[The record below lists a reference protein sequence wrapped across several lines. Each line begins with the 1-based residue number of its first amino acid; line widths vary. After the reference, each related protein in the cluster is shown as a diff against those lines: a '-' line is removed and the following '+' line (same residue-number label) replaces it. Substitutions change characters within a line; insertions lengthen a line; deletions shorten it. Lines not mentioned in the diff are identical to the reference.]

1 MGSRHL
7 IVDVAPCSFIG
18 EETMEIE
25 KNDIDLSKLFMWS
38 SEVSVLDA
46 KGEELTKVFM
56 RVVGDKDLSRARVF
70 SLRESAELRK
80 SLNTEGTD
88 EYEAFISS
96 IEYATPENIVVGI
109 KLLMIQDLVAE
120 ARKST
125 ILKYPKEPDSDA
137 PLAEHEAY
145 QKEVDEFPENFD
157 EIVQKET
164 DKLMDREEKRFKA
177 QNVKTKKKEYANLMT
192 NYVCQT
198 EASRRFTDMCVFFA
212 TYNDEGLKIPAF
224 KSFEEYDN
232 SAGELKEQLRDSYE
246 KLDMGMGQIKKLQ
259 EATQ

>member
-1 MGSRHL
+1 
-7 IVDVAPCSFIG
+7 
-18 EETMEIE
+18 MEIE
-25 KNDIDLSKLFMWS
+25 KNDVDLTKLFMWS
-38 SEVSVLDA
+38 SEVSVLDP

-96 IEYATPENIVVGI
+96 IEYASKENIVVGI
-109 KLLMIQDLVAE
+109 KLLLIQDLVAE
-120 ARKST
+120 ARKNT

-145 QKEVDEFPENFD
+145 QKEIDDFPERFD

-164 DKLMDREEKRFKA
+164 DKLMDREEKRFKKQSVKA
-177 QNVKTKKKEYANLMT
+177 QKQEYASLMV

-198 EASRRFTDMCVFFA
+198 EASRRFADMCVFFA
-212 TYNDEGLKIPAF
+212 TFDDEEMKIPSF
-224 KSFEEYDN
+224 KSFDDYDN
-232 SAGELKEQLRDSYE
+232 SSGDLKEQLRDSYE

>member
-1 MGSRHL
+1 
-7 IVDVAPCSFIG
+7 
-18 EETMEIE
+18 MEIE
-25 KNDIDLSKLFMWS
+25 KNDIDLTKLFMWS
-38 SEVSVLDA
+38 SEVSVLDP

-70 SLRESAELRK
+70 SLRESSELRK

-96 IEYATPENIVVGI
+96 IEFATQENIVIGI
-109 KLLMIQDLVAE
+109 KLLLIQDLVAE
-120 ARKST
+120 ARKNT
-125 ILKYPKEPDSDA
+125 ILQYPKEPDSDA

-145 QKEVDEFPENFD
+145 QKEVDDFPERFD

-164 DKLMDREEKRFKA
+164 DKLMDREEKRFTKQSVKA
-177 QNVKTKKKEYANLMT
+177 QKKEYAGLMV

-198 EASRRFTDMCVFFA
+198 EASRRFTDMCVFYA
-212 TYNDEGLKIPAF
+212 TFDDEKLKNPSF
-224 KSFEEYDN
+224 KSFDDYDN
-232 SAGELKEQLRDSYE
+232 SSGELKEQLRDAYE